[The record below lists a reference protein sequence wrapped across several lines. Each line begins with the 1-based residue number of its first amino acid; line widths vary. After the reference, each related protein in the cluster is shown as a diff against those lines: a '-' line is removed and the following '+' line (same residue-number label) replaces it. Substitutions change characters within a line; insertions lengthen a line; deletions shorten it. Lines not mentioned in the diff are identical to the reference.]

1 MRKLIQF
8 LTANLV
14 LVFLLLAS
22 ANTMAN
28 RLADDSYNR
37 CGSNQLPVSQCAQY
51 QDLAYNNGAGCITA
65 AEYTYAKAN
74 LIAPICSPFDATQY
88 VGFCRCG
95 CFQEGTRIYSYNPTT
110 GGADWIKIE
119 TMLDKGFDQDL
130 FTVAQDATLS
140 NMMLD
145 SAGIRAMTV
154 GPEEKPLIIIE
165 TVTGK
170 VVGLTE
176 THGVLLASGTMTTAG
191 KLTAD
196 DVLVNA
202 GGEAEAIASLT
213 LRSTN
218 SDVYNVL
225 TDASFEDKN
234 GHLVVAEGLILGDLY
249 WQNILVSEM
258 TQFEIRQ

>member
-1 MRKLIQF
+1 MRHLIKF
-8 LTANLV
+8 ITANLA
-14 LVFLLLAS
+14 LVFLVLAS
-22 ANTMAN
+22 TNATAN
-28 RLADDSYNR
+28 RLTDPNNNR
-37 CGSNQLPVSQCAQY
+37 CGSNQLPVSECAQY
-51 QDLAYNNGAGCITA
+51 QDLAYSNGAGCITA
-65 AEYTYAKAN
+65 TEYNYAKAN
-74 LIAPICSPFDATQY
+74 LIAPMCSPFDATQFI
-88 VGFCRCG
+88 GFCRCG
-95 CFQEGTRIYSYNPTT
+95 CFQEGTRIYSYNPAT

-119 TMLDKGFDQDL
+119 SMLDKGFDQEL
-130 FTVAQDATLS
+130 FTVAQHATLS
-140 NMMLD
+140 DMMLD

-154 GPEEKPLIIIE
+154 GPEEKPLIVIE

-176 THGVLLASGTMTTAG
+176 THGVLLANGTMTTAG

-202 GGEAEAIASLT
+202 DGEAEAIASLT

-225 TDASFEDKN
+225 TDASFDDKN

-249 WQNILVSEM
+249 WQNILESEM
-258 TQFEIRQ
+258 KQFEIRQ